1 MRSQGG
7 IRFQTSFPRLVP
19 DPGAGCSRVTHP
31 FATFAPEGALVRL
44 ACLIH
49 AASVHSEPGSNSPLQ
64 KDMRRRG
71 GKPPRPRL
79 FHQFAFYRDNRSVLR
94 CSVSKEPAALFGRRV
109 FKIARFSPSASR
121 QVEKSG
127 FPRVFSTAGR
137 GRGGTF
143 AAIGAVGNGAA
154 WSFRNLQLYYIICIK
169 NKTAW

>member
-1 MRSQGG
+1 MRSRGG

-71 GKPPRPRL
+71 GVNRRGL
-79 FHQFAFYRDNRSVLR
+79 AFFINFAFYRDNRSVLR
-94 CSVSKEPAALFGRRV
+94 CSVSKEPAVLFRRRV

-127 FPRVFSTAGR
+127 FFHEKNGLPLREAG
-137 GRGGTF
+137 GL
-143 AAIGAVGNGAA
+143 
-154 WSFRNLQLYYIICIK
+154 SNLYIIIGMIK
-169 NKTAW
+169 SHQIWSNLPQ